1 MLKNILQLK
10 KTNFRFLI
18 LGSEGL
24 LGTEFKKLIKKKYRL
39 CISRKY
45 SDVNMDLTN
54 FKLLKK
60 IFTLLKF
67 DYVINCAAMTSI
79 SECEKKIHKANLINY
94 FLPKKLDIYSK
105 KYNFKL
111 VHISTDHFFRRK
123 SFKLNT
129 ERSKIFALNNYSL
142 TKLKAERSILN
153 KNNLIIRTNFTG
165 FKKRNFTSTFVGW
178 LYSSIKKKK
187 KIKLFHDMYVSTIDV
202 STCSKI
208 VKKLIDLNASGVF
221 NVGTSDY
228 VSKKE
233 FAIMFSKKLKKP
245 FFFNSISVNELAI
258 NRGKYLALDVSK
270 VQKKLGI
277 KMITIKKTIN
287 NLAKISFK
295 NKL

>member
-1 MLKNILQLK
+1 MLKSILQLK
-10 KTNFRFLI
+10 KQNFKYLI

-24 LGTEFKKLIKKKYRL
+24 LGTEFKKLIKKKNRL

-45 SDVNMDLTN
+45 SDLNMDLTN

-60 IFTLLKF
+60 IFTIF
-67 DYVINCAAMTSI
+67 NFNYVLNCAAMTSL
-79 SECEKKIHKANLINY
+79 SECEKKLHRANLINY
-94 FLPKKLDIYSK
+94 ILPKKLDIYSK

-111 VHISTDHFFRRK
+111 VQISTDHFFQRK

-129 ERSKIFALNNYSL
+129 ERSKICALNNYSL
-142 TKLKAERSILN
+142 TKLKAEKNIFN

-178 LYSSIKKKK
+178 LYDSIKKKK
-187 KIKLFHDMYVSTIDV
+187 KIDLFYDMYVSTIDV

-208 VKKLIDLNASGVF
+208 VKKLIDLNASGIF

-233 FAIMFSKKLKKP
+233 FAIMFSKKIKKP
-245 FFFNSISVNELAI
+245 LFFNSISVENSAI

-277 KMITIKKTIN
+277 KMITAKQTVN
-287 NLAKISFK
+287 NLIKIFK
-295 NKL
+295 KKL